1 MRGDEKNLSFEKELI
16 LLSYDLRSE
25 NINGLS
31 RDQKDEIAKLRVKIW
46 YQIKYK
52 YKLRIINE
60 SLYIIPN
67 EKLIPKLEEDI
78 ENWKNAYRKFSL
90 DPNINI
96 IWLKTDSK
104 GYEAFKEL
112 EKSFLLEWMNQ
123 IIENLQKSDKIS
135 KAKLAQYN
143 KKLDLIQTIVDEDFS
158 NDLELNDTLVIA
170 FDTLQNLKVNG
181 D

>member
-1 MRGDEKNLSFEKELI
+1 MEFEKELI

-25 NINGLS
+25 NINSLS
-31 RDQKDEIAKLRVKIW
+31 EDKKDETARLRVKIW

-67 EKLIPKLEEDI
+67 EGLIPKLELEI
-78 ENWKNAYRKFSL
+78 ENWKSAYERLGLKPS
-90 DPNINI
+90 INI

-104 GYEAFKEL
+104 GYEAFRNL
-112 EKSFLLEWMNQ
+112 EKSFLLQWLGD
-123 IIENLQKSDKIS
+123 ITENLQKSDKIS
-135 KAKLAQYN
+135 KVKLAQYN
-143 KKLDLIQTIVDEDFS
+143 KKLDLISDIIQEDFKD
-158 NDLELNDTLVIA
+158 DLELNDTLVIA

-181 D
+181 GS

>member
-1 MRGDEKNLSFEKELI
+1 MSFEKELI

-25 NINGLS
+25 NINCLKK
-31 RDQKDEIAKLRVKIW
+31 DEKDEIAKLRVKIW

-67 EKLIPKLEEDI
+67 EKLIPKLEQDI
-78 ENWKNAYRKFSL
+78 ENWKNAYRRFNL

-96 IWLKTDSK
+96 ICLRTNQQ

-112 EKSFLLEWMNQ
+112 EKSFLLEWLNQ

-135 KAKLAQYN
+135 KVKLAQYN
-143 KKLDLIQTIVDEDFS
+143 KKLDLIQTIVDEDFKD
-158 NDLELNDTLVIA
+158 DLELNDCLVIA

-181 D
+181 E